1 MPFNISPK
9 KTMFYAVL
17 VLVLLAVVVVFCY
30 FFVGKPKQATNITW
44 GVDFSQAQATSLG
57 LDWKQTY
64 SAILEDLGVKNIK
77 LHTQWDMVETQEG
90 NYDFSDIDWQLQ
102 QAQTNNAK
110 VIYVV
115 GVKTGRWPECHIP
128 DWASTLSAPQ
138 QQTLVL
144 AYLSQVINRYKGNS
158 AVQYWQVENE
168 PFFKFGECPDWY
180 YQSPDFIAKE
190 VALVKQLDPSRQ
202 IIISDS
208 GEGSL
213 WFKAANLG
221 DIVGTTMY
229 REVWFHITDTI
240 GFDLHYFFPP
250 VFYERKAL
258 LIQKLFGKKV
268 INVELQAEPW
278 ASVPFNQVPLAQQ
291 YETMNEQMF
300 QSNVSYAKQTGLDTF
315 YFWGVEWWYWLKTA
329 ENQPA
334 IWNDAKNMFQNSK

>member
-1 MPFNISPK
+1 
-9 KTMFYAVL
+9 MFYAVL